1 MMSATWL
8 LTRKDLT
15 QRLRDRSFIILGVVA
30 PFFVAWILSLVA
42 GPAFDRT
49 FEATYV
55 VVDGTGIAG
64 EGLVEGL
71 GDSGIGASLVDSE
84 SEARSIVDEGAA
96 DAAIVIPP
104 LDPFGDPTPVVV
116 YGNSGAGFAFEVAQS
131 IGDSVAAQLD
141 QVRLA
146 VAVTGDP
153 AAAAAL
159 GSVAPAITVEQVGA
173 GDQVLDGVTYLAI
186 GMSIFFL
193 FFSVQGS
200 ILNIV
205 EERTNGTLQR
215 LLMAP
220 VGRGSILVGKTM
232 SSALTGLISMAVLV
246 VATTYALDADWG
258 PWYGIVVL
266 SAGAVV
272 AAMGLGALIGTF
284 TENAEQAGQFA
295 GIVATVFGLLG
306 GVFFQITSG
315 PGTLDLVTRL
325 SPHRWILDGFGA
337 NAGTGSF
344 GEVLVAAAVTASFGI
359 VFGLW
364 AFARRSRLTGVV

>member
-1 MMSATWL
+1 MSPTWL

-15 QRLRDRSFIILGVVA
+15 QRLRDRSFIILGIVA
-30 PFFVAWILSLVA
+30 PFFVAFILSLVA
-42 GPAFDRT
+42 GPAFDQT

-55 VVDGTGIAG
+55 VVDGTGLAG

-71 GDSGIGASLVDSE
+71 TDSGIEASLVA
-84 SEARSIVDEGAA
+84 SEADARTAVDDGAA
-96 DAAIVIPP
+96 DAAIIIPA
-104 LDPFGDPTPVVV
+104 LDPFGAPTPVSV
-116 YGNSGAGFAFEVAQS
+116 YGNADGGFALNVAES
-131 IGDSVAAQLD
+131 IAGSVAAGLD

-153 AAAAAL
+153 AAAAGL
-159 GSVAPAITVEQVGA
+159 GAVEPAVAVQQVGA
-173 GDQVLDGVTYLAI
+173 GDQVLDGTTYLAV

-205 EERTNGTLQR
+205 EERTNGTLPR

-220 VGRGSILVGKTM
+220 VGRGSILLGKTM
-232 SSALTGLISMAVLV
+232 SSAITGLVSMAVLV
-246 VATTYALDADWG
+246 VATTLTLGADWG
-258 PWYGIVVL
+258 PWYGTVVL
-266 SAGAVV
+266 SAGAVL

-284 TENAEQAGQFA
+284 TENAEQASQFA

-315 PGTLDLVTRL
+315 PGFFDLVTRL
-325 SPHRWILDGFGA
+325 SPHRWVLDGFGA

-344 GEVLVAAAVTASFGI
+344 GEVLADAAVTAAFGI
-359 VFGLW
+359 VFGAW